1 MISCP
6 EKESFCWHG
15 DANKSTLFQDTTVV
29 VHIGKVAK
37 SSLLLQKNHFFY
49 PNIQYALVY
58 PILME
63 KLLTQRG

>member
-37 SSLLLQKNHFFY
+37 SSLLLQKNHFF
-49 PNIQYALVY
+49 IQTYNMHLFT
-58 PILME
+58 LF
-63 KLLTQRG
+63 